1 MSGATSGPPGFN
13 KFRAGPRRPI
23 SLSTGELVR
32 TLRLPGGGE
41 LPLVVEP
48 AVEGVDAP
56 VWAAANRERVE
67 GWLLRH
73 GAVLFR
79 GFGVSTAERFEQLA
93 RAVSPGLLDYGE
105 RSSPRSEIRQGIYT
119 STDHPADQYIHFHN
133 EQSYT
138 HRWPMKL
145 WFFCLKAAEEGGAT
159 PIADGREVLKA
170 LSPRLTERFVSR
182 KVSYVRNYIE
192 GIGLTWQEAFQTTD
206 RAAVGEYCRRASIDF
221 AWGEGGRLTTRQVF
235 DAVVPHPK
243 TGEML
248 WFEHAAFF
256 HVSSL
261 EPAVR
266 EAFLAEY
273 GPADLPFNTYYGD
286 GSPIEDEALEEIRG
300 AYRQAAV
307 RFPWRE
313 GDVLLIDNMLTSH
326 GREPFK
332 GPRKILVA
340 MAELYFK
347 QAG

>member
-1 MSGATSGPPGFN
+1 MNGTTSGPPGFDR
-13 KFRAGPRRPI
+13 FRAGARQPI
-23 SLSTGELVR
+23 TLSTAELVKSS
-32 TLRLPGGGE
+32 RLPGGGE

-48 AVEGVDAP
+48 MVEGVDAAR
-56 VWAAANRERVE
+56 WATVNREQVE

-73 GAVLFR
+73 GAILFR
-79 GFGVSTAERFEQLA
+79 GFGVTTAERFEQLA
-93 RAVSPGLLDYGE
+93 CAISPDLLDYRE
-105 RSSPRSEIRQGIYT
+105 RSSPRSEIKRGIYT

-138 HRWPMKL
+138 HSWPLKL
-145 WFFCLKAAEEGGAT
+145 WFFCLQAADEGGAT
-159 PIADGREVLKA
+159 PLADGRRVLKA
-170 LSPRLTERFVSR
+170 LNPQLKERFLKK
-182 KVSYVRNYIE
+182 KVLYVRNYIE
-192 GIGLTWQEAFQTTD
+192 GIGLTWQDAFQTTD
-206 RAAVGEYCRRASIDF
+206 RAVVEEYCRRASIAF

-235 DAVVPHPK
+235 DAILTHPK
-243 TGEML
+243 TGEPL

-261 EPAVR
+261 EPDVR
-266 EAFLAEY
+266 ETLLREY
-273 GPADLPFNTYYGD
+273 GPANLPFNTYYGD
-286 GSPIEDEALEEIRG
+286 GSPIEDSVLDELRG

-307 RFPWRE
+307 SFRWQE

-347 QAG
+347 KS